1 MAATLNRAER
11 DGIGDEPRLE
21 ARLDD
26 KQAAQLPQHSHPLQR
41 LSSERV
47 SRSSEPFPT

>member
-1 MAATLNRAER
+1 MPAALNRTKS
-11 DGIGDEPRLE
+11 DGIGDQPRFE

-26 KQAAQLPQHSHPLQR
+26 KQAAQLPQHPHPLQR

-47 SRSSEPFPT
+47 SGGFEPFPT